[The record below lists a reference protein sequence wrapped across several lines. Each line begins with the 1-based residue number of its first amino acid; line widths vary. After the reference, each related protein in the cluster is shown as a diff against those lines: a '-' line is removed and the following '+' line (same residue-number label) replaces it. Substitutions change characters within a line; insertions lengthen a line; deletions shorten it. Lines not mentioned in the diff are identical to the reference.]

1 MTEKFGNKA
10 AAFVALSDVQS
21 KFGVLKSHQNEMD
34 YILKELKPLLMEHQA
49 AVYFN
54 EKLEAIGERI
64 YVHSTAHFVCQGYE
78 ILATGMAREEERTST
93 KRGAATETGVAI
105 IDARKCALNSLFLI
119 SEESVDPNS
128 NYGISQSQ
136 LANQNQVM
144 NTQTHIQDGEC
155 QSAQSTMTSSTN
167 ESSVVSQKGMVVEDS
182 PQAEKQSVSACAN
195 TSVSEKHAPTPSAS
209 DVPQDSSMSSD
220 ILKRGIEAAIRLGAD
235 EEDVYI
241 WKHEMEPGE
250 AIRVIAEF
258 VRSKQ
263 EQMA

>member
-64 YVHSTAHFVCQGYE
+64 YVHSTAHFVYQGYE
-78 ILATGMAREEERTST
+78 ILATGMAREEERTDT
-93 KRGAATETGVAI
+93 KRRAETGVAI
-105 IDARKCALNSLFLI
+105 IDARKYALNSLFLL
-119 SEESVDPNS
+119 SEESVDPDS
-128 NYGISQSQ
+128 NYGMSQSQ

-155 QSAQSTMTSSTN
+155 QSATSTTTSSTN
-167 ESSVVSQKGMVVEDS
+167 ESSVVSKEGMVEDS

-195 TSVSEKHAPTPSAS
+195 TSVSEKHAPTPSVS
-209 DVPQDSSMSSD
+209 DAPQDSSMSSD
-220 ILKRGIEAAIRLGAD
+220 ILKRGIEAAVRLGAD

-241 WKHEMEPGE
+241 WKHEMEPSE

-263 EQMA
+263 EQIA